1 MHILMV
7 IRDMAAESGAVLVLQ
22 MDTQECWGQGSGCAD
37 RLQLLHQQAFGFG
50 GAGPAPAPP
59 V

>member
-1 MHILMV
+1 MV